1 MPDTAASAADRPGT
15 LPLPLPLPAPLAI
28 PPRDPQARRDFLSDA
43 VMKAIARA
51 VRLLDDDDTKV
62 ALTAVHEILVV
73 ETTRMRHGSAVLGA
87 HPAYLDDLR
96 KDLGDPTAPVAEFDR
111 PTNPEDE
118 FDDEIDDEFDDEWDE
133 PPAFKPCQV
142 PASQDFTRDPDYPGG
157 PILSRDPAHLD
168 PPTENE
174 DEGEDEPRRRMT
186 DLRANLDPTPARPRF
201 ELESAAPLDPLATP
215 ARRPLPDWLISL
227 RE

>member
-1 MPDTAASAADRPGT
+1 MSAVASAADRPIT
-15 LPLPLPLPAPLAI
+15 LPFPTPLAI

-51 VRLLDDDDTKV
+51 VRLLDDDDKKV

-87 HPAYLDDLR
+87 HPAYLDDIR
-96 KDLGDPTAPVAEFDR
+96 KDLGEPGVPVGPPPGEV
-111 PTNPEDE
+111 
-118 FDDEIDDEFDDEWDE
+118 FDDNDDEGCE
-133 PPAFKPCQV
+133 PPAYQPCPV

-168 PPTENE
+168 PPAEETKNEE
-174 DEGEDEPRRRMT
+174 DEDDNRRRMT
-186 DLRANLDPTPARPRF
+186 DLRANLDPTPVHARF
-201 ELESAAPLDPLATP
+201 ERGSPATLDPLATP